1 MRILIFQVLCG
12 EVSRM
17 PSDERA
23 FVNSYVTNEPSS
35 FSSEQDVI
43 PSNFRKRIEKFLF
56 EKLKVLRENLNDGN
70 ISVKDVSVYTGLSG
84 IALMLIKLEKSQ
96 ILKDKIDFSLKDLA
110 FKITKHNDS
119 KKSSAFTYLC
129 GAPGAL
135 YVKALSGAEAK
146 SLEPKNLKDILDLG
160 SSLCHSGSGA
170 YDEYLYGRAGYLGCL
185 VFMAKSFPTQKD
197 ELVMDKICQAMIDSG
212 VNSAKRNRLNQPM
225 HFEWH
230 ESEYV
235 GGAHGYAGIFYFL
248 LKLRNCPSVQ
258 AVLHTVLKSALYW
271 FLELQLDSGN
281 YPSSIGSGRDKLVH
295 WCHGAP
301 SAVFTLITA
310 YEVYGDEKFKSAAL
324 ECGQCVW
331 KRGFLKKGYGICHG
345 TAGNAYTFLA
355 LYRATGNFQHLY
367 RAVCFAQLCLDFD
380 KPHRSADRPFSLF
393 EGLAGTMYFLID
405 MLDHENA
412 RFPCYEFDSI

>member
-1 MRILIFQVLCG
+1 MTFYAVFCRDLSIVLYRKLITKPLGIFVSKFYLLCFKKTDQIKLMDEKLGKYNNSRELLQIITIFQIRTFFIIL
-12 EVSRM
+12 R
-17 PSDERA
+17 
-23 FVNSYVTNEPSS
+23 F
-35 FSSEQDVI
+35 Q
-43 PSNFRKRIEKFLF
+43 
-56 EKLKVLRENLNDGN
+56 VLRENLNDGN

-212 VNSAKRNRLNQPM
+212 VNSAKRNRL
-225 HFEWH
+225 
-230 ESEYV
+230 SE
-235 GGAHGYAGIFYFL
+235 
-248 LKLRNCPSVQ
+248 
-258 AVLHTVLKSALYW
+258 
-271 FLELQLDSGN
+271 
-281 YPSSIGSGRDKLVH
+281 
-295 WCHGAP
+295 
-301 SAVFTLITA
+301 
-310 YEVYGDEKFKSAAL
+310 
-324 ECGQCVW
+324 
-331 KRGFLKKGYGICHG
+331 
-345 TAGNAYTFLA
+345 
-355 LYRATGNFQHLY
+355 
-367 RAVCFAQLCLDFD
+367 
-380 KPHRSADRPFSLF
+380 
-393 EGLAGTMYFLID
+393 
-405 MLDHENA
+405 
-412 RFPCYEFDSI
+412 